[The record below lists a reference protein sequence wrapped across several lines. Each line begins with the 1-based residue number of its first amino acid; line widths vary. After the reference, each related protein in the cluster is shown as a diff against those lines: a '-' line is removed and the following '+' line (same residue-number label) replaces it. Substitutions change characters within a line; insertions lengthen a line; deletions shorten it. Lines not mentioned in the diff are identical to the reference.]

1 MAGPQEIPLT
11 STDIDALLTG
21 YRWDTNDLTF
31 SFPDSRWWYVL
42 DAVLNELDP
51 LDVVEAF
58 VDWLD
63 DPVGGFID
71 ALGTAVLGD
80 FDAGVIAVIALNG
93 FEEFNAAQEATARFG
108 MNSAAALTNLTF
120 SKTILEIYVDIF
132 PPGFNVTFGDLRFAE
147 SDSISSTSPAFGV
160 PPIQRFETLLGRSF
174 LGDMWFKGDGTFD
187 TPEVGNYAFTTIMHE
202 LGHALGLKHAHE
214 VGLLGSGGILND
226 ILTDIEGPI
235 RQPKHP
241 RFADCGDLGLR
252 AVVHDARHR
261 RVAIHVRRRL
271 QHQRRQHNVHVGPQ

>member
-58 VDWLD
+58 GDWVA

-80 FDAGVIAVIALNG
+80 YDAGVMAVIALNG

-120 SKTILEIYVDIF
+120 TKTILEIDVEFI
-132 PPGFNVTFGDLRFAE
+132 PPEFNVTFGDLRFAE
-147 SDSISSTSPAFGV
+147 SDSISSSSPAFGV

-187 TPEVGNYAFTTIMHE
+187 TPQIGNYAFTTIMHE
-202 LGHALGLKHAHE
+202 LGHALGMKHAHE
-214 VGLLGSGGILND
+214 PGLLGSG
-226 ILTDIEGPI
+226 
-235 RQPKHP
+235 
-241 RFADCGDLGLR
+241 
-252 AVVHDARHR
+252 
-261 RVAIHVRRRL
+261 
-271 QHQRRQHNVHVGPQ
+271 

>member
-93 FEEFNAAQEATARFG
+93 FR
-108 MNSAAALTNLTF
+108 
-120 SKTILEIYVDIF
+120 
-132 PPGFNVTFGDLRFAE
+132 
-147 SDSISSTSPAFGV
+147 GV
-160 PPIQRFETLLGRSF
+160 QC
-174 LGDMWFKGDGTFD
+174 
-187 TPEVGNYAFTTIMHE
+187 
-202 LGHALGLKHAHE
+202 
-214 VGLLGSGGILND
+214 GSGSH
-226 ILTDIEGPI
+226 
-235 RQPKHP
+235 R
-241 RFADCGDLGLR
+241 ALR
-252 AVVHDARHR
+252 HEQC
-261 RVAIHVRRRL
+261 RRL
-271 QHQRRQHNVHVGPQ
+271 DQFDVQQNDP